1 MHKLSLELEE
11 LLGTANPNGL
21 KIGELLDTV
30 SGRGFGF
37 LLVALSLVSALPIPA
52 VGYSVPFALLI
63 TGLALQIAMGRNS
76 PVLPQRVRSK
86 GISPKMVTFIQKRG
100 IPFLRRI
107 ERFSKPR
114 LESVSKKRL
123 FRILVGM
130 VILVLALVMLLPI
143 PGTNTIFALAILI
156 MGFGLA
162 NNDGLFILGG
172 GLLGLTAAA
181 VVITLLI
188 AGRLV
193 LYHFVG

>member
-1 MHKLSLELEE
+1 MNFPPHR
-11 LLGTANPNGL
+11 
-21 KIGELLDTV
+21 V
-30 SGRGFGF
+30 
-37 LLVALSLVSALPIPA
+37 
-52 VGYSVPFALLI
+52 
-63 TGLALQIAMGRNS
+63 GRNS

-100 IPFLRRI
+100 IPFMRRI

-114 LESVSKKRL
+114 LKKLSERRL
-123 FRILVGM
+123 FGILMGI
-130 VILVLALVMLLPI
+130 VILVLALVMLLSI
-143 PGTNTIFALAILI
+143 PGINTIFALAILL

-162 NNDGLFILGG
+162 NNDGLFILDRR
-172 GLLGLTAAA
+172 LLGLTAAA